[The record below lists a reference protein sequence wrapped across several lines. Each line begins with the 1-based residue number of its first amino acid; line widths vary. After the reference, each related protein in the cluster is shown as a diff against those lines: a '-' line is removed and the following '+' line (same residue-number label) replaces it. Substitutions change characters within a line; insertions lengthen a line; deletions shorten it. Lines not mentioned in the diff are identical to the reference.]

1 VRLIDFSQNSSMWDA
16 LKEASEQPGVA
27 VCVYVD
33 ADKSDPAGVKARLPR
48 ATVYRSAQLP
58 DGRVVVSHTKFIV
71 VDHELVLLTS
81 ANFSYSAENR
91 NIEFGL
97 LSTTAGLPRRS
108 NRRWSTSTEPCT
120 SLYEQGAV
128 VHPGRLIDA
137 GALIAAH
144 SVS

>member
-1 VRLIDFSQNSSMWDA
+1 VRFARDQQREADRLLA
-16 LKEASEQPGVA
+16 ELKHVGRPQRGLGTARRRSLRLCRRRQGRPRRREG
-27 VCVYVD
+27 
-33 ADKSDPAGVKARLPR
+33 PAAR

-97 LSTTAGLPRRS
+97 LIHDSGLAASIESTMVNKHGT
-108 NRRWSTSTEPCT
+108 
-120 SLYEQGAV
+120 LYELA
-128 VHPGRLIDA
+128 
-137 GALIAAH
+137 
-144 SVS
+144 